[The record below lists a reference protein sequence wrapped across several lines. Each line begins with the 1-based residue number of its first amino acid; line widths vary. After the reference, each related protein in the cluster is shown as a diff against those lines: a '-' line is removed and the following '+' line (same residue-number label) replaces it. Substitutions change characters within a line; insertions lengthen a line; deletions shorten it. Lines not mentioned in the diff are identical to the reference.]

1 MCMQRTWIMNDEDWV
16 YELFIEKATEHEIS
30 RFANPKCAW
39 CKGRGLHDN
48 ILDERSGY
56 YELCVCD
63 CILNNKEE
71 DIKRYLGVINKKKGN
86 NNEE

>member
-1 MCMQRTWIMNDEDWV
+1 MCMQRTWIMNDEDWM
-16 YELFIEKATEHEIS
+16 YEMFIEKASEEEIA
-30 RFANPKCAW
+30 RFADQRCKE

-56 YELCVCD
+56 SELHVCE

-71 DIKRYLGVINKKKGN
+71 DIKRYIGVIDGRK
-86 NNEE
+86 

>member
-1 MCMQRTWIMNDEDWV
+1 MCMQRTWIMNNEDWV

-48 ILDERSGY
+48 ILDEKSGY
-56 YELCVCD
+56 SELCVCD
-63 CILNNKEE
+63 CILENKEE
-71 DIKRYLGVINKKKGN
+71 QIKKYIGVIDEK
-86 NNEE
+86 E

>member
-1 MCMQRTWIMNDEDWV
+1 MNNEDWV

-48 ILDERSGY
+48 ILDEKSGY
-56 YELCVCD
+56 SELCVCD
-63 CILNNKEE
+63 CILENKEE
-71 DIKRYLGVINKKKGN
+71 QIKKYIGVIDEK
-86 NNEE
+86 E